1 MEEQLIAERKIA
13 VMQLRQGK
21 TVVLLQIIDLIFWV
35 LSLIFLDGLLPVRKI
50 RA

>member
-21 TVVLLQIIDLIFWV
+21 TVVLLQIIDLIF
-35 LSLIFLDGLLPVRKI
+35 
-50 RA
+50 